1 MERRIYILIVLLLGG
16 LGLWFPNASSQEE
29 PATVRF
35 VQRGD
40 NFAAKGRLDLAV
52 EEYEKAM
59 AAGAGSAFF
68 LNRLGGF
75 YFKKGELEKSLE
87 VLQRSLREKP
97 GQIAVYTQIGEVF
110 LVSGRPDSAIYYA
123 EQARKLAPESSS
135 VIAQLGIFY
144 LQAGFHKQARA
155 YLDTAL
161 ALDPRNPEAHR
172 FLGFYFTRTDSLD
185 LAIEQYYEVINVLP
199 DDIEA
204 HNNIA
209 FLYALQAKY
218 AESLDFYERTKILSR
233 DPQLN
238 HAINLR
244 TDAIRAIVDGKMR
257 ARFVLVKTLREAR
270 DLLGRIEQ
278 GEDFGEIAKNFS
290 LAPNAA
296 DGGDLGFFGP
306 GELLDVFEKA
316 VLQLKVGE
324 LSGPLEVPMG
334 VMIIQ
339 RLN

>member
-1 MERRIYILIVLLLGG
+1 MERGLYILYALLLGG
-16 LGLWFPNASSQEE
+16 LGILFQDASSQEE
-29 PATVRF
+29 PATVRH

-40 NFAAKGRLDLAV
+40 NFAAKGRLDLAI

-59 AAGAGSAFF
+59 AAGAGSAVF

-75 YFKKGELEKSLE
+75 YFKTGAVDKAME

-110 LVSGRPDSAIYYA
+110 LVSGRADSAIYYA
-123 EQARKLAPESSS
+123 QQARNLAPESSS
-135 VIAQLGIFY
+135 VLAQLGVFY
-144 LQAGFHKQARA
+144 LQAGLQTQARA

-161 ALDPRNPEAHR
+161 TLDPRNPEAHR
-172 FLGFYFTRTDSLD
+172 FLGFYFTRIDSLD
-185 LAIEQYYEVINVLP
+185 LAIEQYYKVINVLP

-209 FLYALQAKY
+209 FLYSLQAKY
-218 AESLDFYERTKILSR
+218 SEALDFYERTKVISR

-244 TDAIRAIVDGKMR
+244 MDAIRAIMDGKIR
-257 ARFVLVKTLREAR
+257 ARFILVKTLREAR
-270 DLLGRIEQ
+270 DLRGRIEQ

-290 LAPNAA
+290 QAPNAQ

-306 GELLDVFEKA
+306 GELLEVFEKA
-316 VLQLKVGE
+316 VLQLEVGQVSE
-324 LSGPLEVPMG
+324 ILEVPMG

>member
-1 MERRIYILIVLLLGG
+1 MERRIWIFYALLLGG
-16 LGLWFPNASSQEE
+16 LGLWFGGASSQEE
-29 PATVRF
+29 PATVRY

-40 NFAAKGRLDLAV
+40 AFATKGRLDLAI

-59 AAGAGSAFF
+59 AAGAGSAIF
-68 LNRLGGF
+68 LNRLGGL
-75 YFKKGELEKSLE
+75 YFKREEFGKALD

-110 LVSGRPDSAIYYA
+110 LVSGKADSAIYYA
-123 EQARKLAPESSS
+123 EQARKLAPGSSS

-144 LQAGFHKQARA
+144 LQAGFHQRARA

-161 ALDPRNPEAHR
+161 VLDPRNPEAHR
-172 FLGFYFTRTDSLD
+172 FLGFYFTRMDSLD
-185 LAIEQYYEVINVLP
+185 RAIEQYYEVINVLP

-209 FLYALQAKY
+209 FLYALQANY